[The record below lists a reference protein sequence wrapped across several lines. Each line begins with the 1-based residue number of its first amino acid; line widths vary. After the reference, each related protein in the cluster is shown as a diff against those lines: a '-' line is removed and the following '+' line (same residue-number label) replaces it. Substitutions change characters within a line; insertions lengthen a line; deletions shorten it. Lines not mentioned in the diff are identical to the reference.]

1 MESRRLLDRD
11 PHSGITEYYH
21 FDPETQGFVIEYEQD
36 VEGIIEMNKWAANK
50 ASDGWKGEFHHVAC
64 IPLTIMMKL
73 AEQGIVTVAG
83 QVLDQKRYKAWLN
96 DPANAHFRVK
106 RGRV

>member
-1 MESRRLLDRD
+1 MDTRRLLDHD
-11 PHSGITEYYH
+11 TNTGITEWYH
-21 FDPETQGFVIEYEQD
+21 FDPETQGFLIEYEQD
-36 VEGIIEMNKWAANK
+36 VEGILELNK
-50 ASDGWKGEFHHVAC
+50 AVVNDNVGWKGEFHHVAC
-64 IPLTIMMKL
+64 IPLTIMMTL

-96 DPANAHFRVK
+96 DSANAHFRVK